1 MNTQKIK
8 TEEITIENL
17 VCEMLNLPQ
26 GWHQEVYVEN
36 GEVIFSE
43 PLTQNSW
50 VGKSDAPSEQ
60 LDSYIGK
67 IESLSIGDFQGLYK
81 REDGTYEREADG
93 KTDVYNVDGKVITGE
108 CYEQAEIISFD
119 DVTSIIAEKLDFPD
133 SPTMELITKIQE
145 A

>member
-1 MNTQKIK
+1 MTQKIK
-8 TEEITIENL
+8 AEEITIEDL
-17 VCEMLNLPQ
+17 VREMINLPQ
-26 GWHQEVYVEN
+26 GWHEEVYVEN

-50 VGKSDAPSEQ
+50 VGKSNCPSEQ
-60 LDSYIGK
+60 LNSYIGS

-93 KTDVYNVDGKVITGE
+93 VEDVYNIDGKVITGE
-108 CYEQAEIISFD
+108 YYEKAEIISTD
-119 DVTSIIAEKLDFPD
+119 DVISIIAEEFDFPD
-133 SPTMELITKIQE
+133 SPTMELIIKIQE